1 MSTAADGI
9 IIGKAA
15 GPVVLDPR
23 YANRHGLVAGATG
36 TGKTV
41 TLQVL
46 TEGLSARGVPVFLVD
61 VKGDLSGLCVPGEAT
76 GPFAERARQLDLGD
90 YKPRAFPVLFWDVFG
105 EQGHPVRT
113 TVSEMGPLLLSR
125 LLELND
131 TQEGV
136 LNAAFAVADDRGL
149 LLLDLKDLRAILQ
162 YISDNAKEL
171 QAHYGNVA
179 PSTIGAIQR
188 NLLVLER
195 EGGEVFFGE
204 PALDLKDL
212 MQVDKAGQ
220 GIVSILAADRLIN
233 KPRLYATFLLW
244 LLSELFEELPEVGD
258 RDRPKLV
265 LFFDEA
271 HLLFD
276 DAPKT
281 LIDKVEQ
288 VVRLIRSKGVGV
300 FFVTQNPTDVPEDVL
315 AQLGNRVQHALRAF
329 TAKDQKAVKAAATTF
344 RANPDFRVE
353 QAITELA
360 VGEALVS
367 TLEDKGTP
375 GIVQR
380 TLIAPP
386 SSRVGSALPSERQA
400 VFAASP
406 MAGRYDIA
414 IDRES
419 AYEQLRAR
427 AEAAVPREV
436 PPPAAGSPAAGR
448 TTRGRKPPPSF
459 AETFASSAARSIGSK
474 LGREIVR
481 GVLGSFFRG
490 R

>member
-1 MSTAADGI
+1 MSTTDGI
-9 IIGKAA
+9 IIGKAV

-46 TEGLSARGVPVFLVD
+46 TEGFSARGVPVFLVD
-61 VKGDLSGLCVPGEAT
+61 VKGDLSGLCVPGETT
-76 GPFAERARQLDLGD
+76 GRFAERARQLDLGP
-90 YKPRAFPVLFWDVFG
+90 YEPRAFPAVFWDVFG
-105 EQGHPVRT
+105 EQGHPVRA
-113 TVSEMGPLLLSR
+113 TVSEMGPLLLAR

-179 PSTIGAIQR
+179 PATIGAIQR

-212 MQVDKAGQ
+212 MRVDKAGQ
-220 GIVSILAADRLIN
+220 GTVNILAADRLIN

-367 TLEDKGTP
+367 TLEEKGTP

-380 TLIAPP
+380 TLIAAPA
-386 SSRVGSALPSERQA
+386 SRVGPALPSERQA
-400 VFAASP
+400 AFGASP

-427 AEAAVPREV
+427 AEAAVPREA
-436 PPPAAGSPAAGR
+436 PSPAAGSPAAGR
-448 TTRGRKPPPSF
+448 RTRRRKPPPSF
-459 AETFASSAARSIGSK
+459 AESFASSAARSIGSR

>member
-1 MSTAADGI
+1 
-9 IIGKAA
+9 
-15 GPVVLDPR
+15 
-23 YANRHGLVAGATG
+23 
-36 TGKTV
+36 
-41 TLQVL
+41 
-46 TEGLSARGVPVFLVD
+46 
-61 VKGDLSGLCVPGEAT
+61 
-76 GPFAERARQLDLGD
+76 
-90 YKPRAFPVLFWDVFG
+90 
-105 EQGHPVRT
+105 
-113 TVSEMGPLLLSR
+113 
-125 LLELND
+125 
-131 TQEGV
+131 V

-179 PSTIGAIQR
+179 SATIGAIQR

-195 EGGEVFFGE
+195 EGGQAFFGE

-220 GIVSILAADRLIN
+220 GTVSILAADRLIN

-344 RANPDFRVE
+344 RANPDFSVE

-386 SSRVGSALPSERQA
+386 ASRVGPALPSERQA

-406 MAGRYDIA
+406 MAGRYDVA

-427 AEAAVPREV
+427 AEAAVPRQA
-436 PPPAAGSPAAGR
+436 PSPTATSPAGER

-459 AETFASSAARSIGSK
+459 AETFASSAARSVGSR

-481 GVLGSFFRG
+481 GVLGSFFRS

>member
-1 MSTAADGI
+1 MVEPILVAESKEQI
-9 IIGKAA
+9 FLLPKM
-15 GPVVLDPR
+15 
-23 YANRHGLVAGATG
+23 ANRHGLIAGATG

-41 TLQVL
+41 TLQTL
-46 TEGLSARGVPVFLVD
+46 AENFSARGVPVFMAD
-61 VKGDLSGLCVPGEAT
+61 VKGDLAGLSQAGGNNPKILERAKELKIDDFKGEAC
-76 GPFAERARQLDLGD
+76 A
-90 YKPRAFPVLFWDVFG
+90 VVFWDVFG
-105 EQGHPVRT
+105 EQGHPVRA
-113 TVSEMGPLLLSR
+113 TVSEMGPLLLAR

-179 PSTIGAIQR
+179 PATIGAIQR

-195 EGGEVFFGE
+195 EGGEAFFGE

-220 GIVSILAADRLIN
+220 GIVGILAADRLIN

-258 RDRPKLV
+258 RDGQKLV

-276 DAPKT
+276 DAPKM

-288 VVRLIRSKGVGV
+288 VVRLIRSKGIGV

-329 TAKDQKAVKAAATTF
+329 TARDQKAVKAAATTF

-367 TLEDKGTP
+367 MLEDKGTP

-386 SSRVGSALPSERQA
+386 SSRVGSALPSE
-400 VFAASP
+400 
-406 MAGRYDIA
+406 
-414 IDRES
+414 
-419 AYEQLRAR
+419 
-427 AEAAVPREV
+427 
-436 PPPAAGSPAAGR
+436 
-448 TTRGRKPPPSF
+448 
-459 AETFASSAARSIGSK
+459 
-474 LGREIVR
+474 
-481 GVLGSFFRG
+481 
-490 R
+490 